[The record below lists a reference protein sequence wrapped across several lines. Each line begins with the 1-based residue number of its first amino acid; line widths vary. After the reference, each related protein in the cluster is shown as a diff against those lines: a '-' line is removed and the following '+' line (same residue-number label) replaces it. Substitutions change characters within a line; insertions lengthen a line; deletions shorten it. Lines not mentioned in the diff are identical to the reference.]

1 MLTKMRL
8 ALPWTPWLAVLSFLT
23 IVAIVPEQALAAGGR
38 ILTQQDVVSIRVV
51 NQPDMDTTARVETD
65 GTINFPYV
73 GRIRA
78 AGLNQDQVAR
88 AIERQLAARQ
98 IVTEPHVLVE
108 VATFGMQASIQ
119 GQVGVPGVYTL
130 DRPTNLTQL
139 LSRAGGL
146 RDAALGGTITVRRA
160 RGGILKFDS
169 KDIQAGRGPGAN
181 FQIANRDE
189 VYVDL
194 APFYYLYGSVG
205 HPGEF
210 PLLRPLTVQQAIAIG
225 GGLEGT
231 GGSKWRIRI
240 KRKSGNGQTYE
251 VPASFDDQVE
261 AGDTIIVPQR
271 IFGGS
276 SLGVGTVG
284 GAY

>member
-1 MLTKMRL
+1 MLTTMRM
-8 ALPWTPWLAVLSFLT
+8 ARQWTLWLAVLTLG
-23 IVAIVPEQALAAGGR
+23 AGLPAWALAAGGR
-38 ILTQQDVVSIRVV
+38 VLTAQDVVTIKVV

-78 AGLNQDQVAR
+78 AGLSEDQVAH

-108 VATFGMQASIQ
+108 ISTFGTQASVQ

-146 RDAALGGTITVRRA
+146 RDAAVGGPLTLR
-160 RGGILKFDS
+160 RGGVVRTFES

-181 FQIANRDE
+181 LKILNNDE
-189 VYVDL
+189 IFVDL
-194 APFYYLYGSVG
+194 APFYYLYGYVG
-205 HPGEF
+205 KPGEF
-210 PLLRPLTVQQAIAIG
+210 PLLRPLTVQQAISIA
-225 GGLEGT
+225 GGLAVL
-231 GGSKWRIRI
+231 GSEWRIKI
-240 KRKSGNGQTYE
+240 KRKSGDGQTYE
-251 VPASFDDQVE
+251 VPASLDDQVE
-261 AGDTIIVPQR
+261 AGDTIIISER
-271 IFGGS
+271 IF
-276 SLGVGTVG
+276 
-284 GAY
+284 